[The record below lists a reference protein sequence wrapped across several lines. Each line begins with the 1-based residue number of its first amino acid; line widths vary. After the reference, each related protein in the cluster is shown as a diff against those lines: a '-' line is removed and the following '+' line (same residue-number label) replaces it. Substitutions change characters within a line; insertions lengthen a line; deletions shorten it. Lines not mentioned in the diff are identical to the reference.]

1 MPERIS
7 LQLFTVFSEI
17 GSVPHCGTIF
27 RRPAE
32 QHQELRLFASA
43 LIREKPNSS
52 ADELT
57 PNENIRTRRPV
68 GISCRKSAPLDI
80 AGGLFLLVP
89 AVGMVLMF
97 VGLVGA
103 VCGAIINFL
112 NRIRTVRSS

>member
-27 RRPAE
+27 RRPPE

-89 AVGMVLMF
+89 AVGTCGR
-97 VGLVGA
+97 GLW
-103 VCGAIINFL
+103 CNY
-112 NRIRTVRSS
+112 

>member
-89 AVGMVLMF
+89 AVGDGPNVCWSCGR
-97 VGLVGA
+97 GLR
-103 VCGAIINFL
+103 CNH
-112 NRIRTVRSS
+112 

>member
-32 QHQELRLFASA
+32 QRQGLRLFASA

-52 ADELT
+52 SDELT
-57 PNENIRTRRPV
+57 PNENIRTPVQWEFLAGSLLLLISPGDSFSWCRP
-68 GISCRKSAPLDI
+68 L
-80 AGGLFLLVP
+80 
-89 AVGMVLMF
+89 
-97 VGLVGA
+97 GLVGA
-103 VCGAIINFL
+103 VCGATINFL
-112 NRIRTVRSS
+112 NRNSNSS

>member
-32 QHQELRLFASA
+32 QRQELRLFASA

-52 ADELT
+52 SDELT

-68 GISCRKSAPLDI
+68 GISCRKSALLDTP
-80 AGGLFLLVP
+80 GDSF
-89 AVGMVLMF
+89 
-97 VGLVGA
+97 
-103 VCGAIINFL
+103 
-112 NRIRTVRSS
+112 S

>member
-68 GISCRKSAPLDI
+68 GISCPKSAPLDI

-97 VGLVGA
+97 VLWARSA
-103 VCGAIINFL
+103 VQLLIF
-112 NRIRTVRSS
+112 